1 MKPICVLKSNSI
13 QTEVIDFHNNPIY
26 GKLHEGRYTHVAKL
40 PRRQIFSSVHHL
52 GKKEI
57 FWFED
62 IF

>member
-26 GKLHEGRYTHVAKL
+26 GKLHEGR
-40 PRRQIFSSVHHL
+40 QIFSSVHHL